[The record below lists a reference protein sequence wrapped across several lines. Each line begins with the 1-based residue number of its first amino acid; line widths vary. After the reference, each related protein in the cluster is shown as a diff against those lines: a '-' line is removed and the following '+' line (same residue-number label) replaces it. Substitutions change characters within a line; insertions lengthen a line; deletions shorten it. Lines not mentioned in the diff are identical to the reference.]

1 MHFFIKELYKP
12 VQPTISASAKQVQY
26 AEIFPSTALQP
37 LIYCYWQLKTREP
50 LSEVFF
56 YRVVAD
62 GCIDIFFEAAQ
73 PSQSFVMGFSNSYTQ
88 FPLQNTFHYIGIRF
102 LPAAFPQ
109 LFNIKAAELTNR
121 FERLDMVLPSVAEF
135 IKNRF
140 ESIISDNDVPKTLDE
155 YFTQLFAEAQLNVDG
170 RFYEAL
176 EIILKNHGTVNVE
189 TALNTG
195 ISSRQLR
202 RLFEFYIGDTPKT
215 FSKIVRFQNLL
226 SGKPSAEALRKN
238 KLFLDAGYYDQAHF
252 IKEFKTLFG
261 STPSHA
267 LQNEI
272 VGSPAFRGG
281 TKRK

>member
-1 MHFFIKELYKP
+1 MYSFIKELYKP
-12 VQPTISASAKQVQY
+12 VQPAINASANQVQY
-26 AEIFPSTALQP
+26 SEIFPAPSLRSF
-37 LIYCYWQLKTREP
+37 IYCYWQLKTTEP

-88 FPLQNTFHYIGIRF
+88 FPLQNSFHYTGIRF

-109 LFNIKAAELTNR
+109 LFNINAAELTNR
-121 FERLDMVLPSVAEF
+121 FESLDVVLPPVAAF
-135 IKNRF
+135 IKSRF
-140 ESIISDNDVPKTLDE
+140 ESITSDDDINEVLDE
-155 YFTQLFAEAQLNVDG
+155 YFTELFATTQLNGDG

-176 EIILKNHGTVNVE
+176 EIILQHQGTVNVE
-189 TALNTG
+189 TALDTG

-226 SGKPSAEALRKN
+226 HGKPSAQALRKN

-261 STPSHA
+261 TTPTH
-267 LQNEI
+267 
-272 VGSPAFRGG
+272 AFRNE
-281 TKRK
+281 